1 MTVSCITLVKGSFTN
16 CTSGGDAKIE
26 VKSPMKEVRADN
38 VSAQRCS

>member
-1 MTVSCITLVKGSFTN
+1 MIVSCITLVKGTSTD

-26 VKSPMKEVRADN
+26 VKSPMKKVRADN